1 MRIHVSLLVNRKQDI
16 IPGIA
21 RKFHIS
27 ESQAVKFLMLAV
39 EELARSK
46 KLTVMDG
53 EIIGG
58 DEEVGSLIREV
69 EGWTEDEFDEEDFE
83 IIGYCRSIADG

>member
-53 EIIGG
+53 EIIG
-58 DEEVGSLIREV
+58 
-69 EGWTEDEFDEEDFE
+69 
-83 IIGYCRSIADG
+83 